1 MEMLTYLQDNLKD
14 GRILRWPDSCFPLK
28 FYIAPFRWYAQ
39 KGNDAYRYH
48 SLVQR
53 ALNEWEKIGAGK
65 IKFKL
70 VQNLNDSQVNL
81 DWQRVDRK
89 ALGYCKFHDDNYRLY
104 TGEIQIGLSDGIL
117 HKQYQDENEV
127 YHTILHEIGHALG
140 LGHSPYETD
149 IMFTPHKYGVVTLSK
164 RDAMSLQWLYNLPV
178 GISVKELSQKYNV
191 KSDNI
196 DYIIAHTSGLNKSKD
211 FEAVKNSIKLPQKDL
226 MTEQEKIAEMR
237 KYNLGLQNV
246 QISSNIQE
254 YIKHQLDLPKDKQ

>member
-254 YIKHQLDLPKDKQ
+254 YIKKNIVLPKDKQ

>member
-1 MEMLTYLQDNLKD
+1 MLTYLQDNLKD

-70 VQNLNDSQVNL
+70 VQNLNDAQVNL

-254 YIKHQLDLPKDKQ
+254 YIKKNIVLPKDKQ